1 MTHSDQRSYFFKID
15 TTIKRIR
22 SFMQKGLNEAGID
35 LTVDQWVV
43 IDHVKPTP
51 GISQNDLARVTAKD
65 APTITRILDLLT
77 QKELVERKIS
87 EFDRRKFNIFL
98 TPKGED
104 LYEEAFKII
113 GEARRKSWENLTD
126 GDYDELVR
134 VMDTIYENIT

>member
-1 MTHSDQRSYFFKID
+1 MTQSDKRSYFFKID

-22 SFMQKGLNEAGID
+22 SFMQKGLNDAGID

-65 APTITRILDLLT
+65 APTITRILDLLA

-87 EFDRRKFNIFL
+87 EFDRRKFNIHL
-98 TPKGED
+98 TKKGEA

-134 VMDTIYENIT
+134 IMDTIYENIT